1 MTNIP
6 PVACRMADVM
16 VRRLAAD
23 LATTDQDLRRAGFT
37 KASIETHGTAAIA
50 QATKLAQ
57 ARGLQC
63 DFTRH

>member
-1 MTNIP
+1 MTNIH
-6 PVACRMADVM
+6 PVASRMADVM

-37 KASIETHGTAAIA
+37 RAAIEAHGTAAIA

-57 ARGLQC
+57 ASGLQC
-63 DFTRH
+63 NFTRH